1 MYIECVLLYLKPP
14 VHAPKRTRP
23 CIYVIIDRL
32 TDRHRQ
38 RDRQTDT
45 DRDRQTDRH
54 THVHRERGIHTHTH
68 EK

>member
-1 MYIECVLLYLKPP
+1 VLMYIECVLLYLKPP

-38 RDRQTDT
+38 RE
-45 DRDRQTDRH
+45 RQTDRH
-54 THVHRERGIHTHTH
+54 
-68 EK
+68 